1 MEKFFYSNLIFDK
14 IIIIRRSKLWEFDE
28 YVCRVMWFD
37 DNYFGGKKKDLLL
50 NDLMN
55 VNYMYVLMFVFDL
68 IDNWSLLFGLDKLY
82 VRFISFWRKVW
93 FGIIIEYDKLS
104 RFIRDCRFFNVV
116 DFLWNIFFNVNLVF
130 FDFVNR

>member
-1 MEKFFYSNLIFDK
+1 
-14 IIIIRRSKLWEFDE
+14 
-28 YVCRVMWFD
+28 MWFD

-93 FGIIIEYDKLS
+93 FGIIVEYEKIG
-104 RFIRDCRFFNVV
+104 RFIR
-116 DFLWNIFFNVNLVF
+116 L
-130 FDFVNR
+130 